1 MVIIMLGAP
10 GTGKGTLSTLL
21 SQYYDIPHISTGD
34 ILRDAIRR
42 NDKDAE
48 LLKEYMESGLLIPDD
63 FMFKIVETR
72 LKLIDCNDGFILDGF
87 PRTKEQADGFYN
99 LLKKIK
105 KNITAVIN
113 LETPETEIIERIK
126 NRIVCP
132 KCKSVYNLK
141 TAIPI
146 TDGICDKCDT
156 PLIKRKDDT
165 EEKIVERL
173 KEYYSKTFELVDYY
187 KKTGKLF
194 TVNATSSLNKTSKDL
209 LKEIVW
215 YIEGKKND

>member
-10 GTGKGTLSTLL
+10 GTGKGTLGTLL

-34 ILRDAIRR
+34 ILRDTIKR

-48 LLKEYMESGLLIPDD
+48 ILKEYMEAGHLIPDE
-63 FMFKIVETR
+63 FMFKIVEAR

-113 LETPETEIIERIK
+113 LETPEKEIIERIK

-141 TAIPI
+141 TAVPL
-146 TDGICDKCDT
+146 TEGICDKCDT

-173 KEYYSKTFELVDYY
+173 KEYYAKTFKLVDYY
-187 KKTGKLF
+187 KNTGKLF
-194 TVNATSSLNKTSKDL
+194 TVNATSSLNKTSKDI

>member
-34 ILRDAIRR
+34 ILRDTIRR
-42 NDKDAE
+42 NDKDSE
-48 LLKEYMESGLLIPDD
+48 VLKQY
-63 FMFKIVETR
+63 VETR

-113 LETPETEIIERIK
+113 LETPEKEIIERIK

-146 TDGICDKCDT
+146 TEGICDKCDT